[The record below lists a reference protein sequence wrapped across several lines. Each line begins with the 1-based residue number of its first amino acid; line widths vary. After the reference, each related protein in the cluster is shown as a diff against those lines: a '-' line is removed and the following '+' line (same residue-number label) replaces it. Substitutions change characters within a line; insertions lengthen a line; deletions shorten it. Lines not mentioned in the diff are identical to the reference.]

1 MVGDKLGEKQSSAEH
16 NKSLIEDNKRLNKQ
30 IQYLTENTAATLK
43 EKILI
48 AHELDQRNQ
57 ELEALGG
64 ISQAIIQLQAPDRVM
79 DLTINKLPRLL
90 GVDDV
95 GIFLWNNDAEVLT
108 LTCTN
113 KSIDKELAKQV
124 VTRKL
129 GQGLVGMVAKTRQP
143 FYTPDVAELS
153 TVDATPTLVT
163 GVKAFAAVPIA
174 TSEKLLGVLT
184 VSSPGPWEC
193 TKHRIDVLSIIGNL
207 LAASLEN
214 ARLYQDSQ
222 NQVKRQR
229 IMYKLSSIINSSLR
243 LNEVYDTFAKTL
255 KELVSVDRAVVTLV
269 DETEKTVNFNAL
281 SSETD
286 PIWKLGKSIPTDG
299 TGTAWV
305 VSQRKSLYQADLTKE
320 GRFWTDETLAKD
332 GIRSIIRLPLISKNV
347 AFGCLIIGSKQPHA
361 YNKDDRDMLE
371 ELAGRMAMAISNN
384 LVYEDV
390 SKRKN
395 ELENAFSD
403 SLRMWVQ
410 SWEARYLY
418 TKGHSEKVFQLAR
431 KIAQEMGFD
440 EYQVTIIET
449 AARLHDIGLITVPD
463 EIMQRQGNLSFS
475 EKSVLEQ
482 HPQVGADM
490 LHFSPIFKDITPLIR
505 VHHERYDGKGFPRG
519 LRKDEIPMGGRILAI
534 AEDYVLMS
542 MELPSRKAF
551 TLEDAKQFIAKASG
565 SRYDPQVV
573 QALLKVIS
581 G

>member
-1 MVGDKLGEKQSSAEH
+1 MVGDKPGGKQSSGEQ
-16 NKSLIEDNKRLNKQ
+16 NKSLVEDTKRLNKQ

-48 AHELDQRNQ
+48 AHELEQRNQ

-64 ISQAIIQLQAPDRVM
+64 ISQAIIQLQIPDRVM
-79 DLTINKLPRLL
+79 ELTVNKLPLLL

-129 GQGLVGMVAKTRQP
+129 GQGLVGMVAKVRQP

-163 GVKAFAAVPIA
+163 GIKAFAAVPIA

-214 ARLYQDSQ
+214 VRLYQDSQ

-255 KELVSVDRAVVTLV
+255 KELVNVDRAAVGLI
-269 DETEKTVNFNAL
+269 DETQKRVNYVAL
-281 SSETD
+281 YPPID
-286 PIWKLGKSIPTDG
+286 PLRDMGESRPLRESG
-299 TGTAWV
+299 TYWV
-305 VSQRKSLYQADLTKE
+305 ASRRKSLYQADLATEKLLKIDQVMFE
-320 GRFWTDETLAKD
+320 H
-332 GIRSIIRLPLISKNV
+332 GIRSVLRLPLVSKD
-347 AFGCLIIGSKQPHA
+347 ATFGCLIISSNQPHA

-371 ELAGRMAMAISNN
+371 ELASRMAMAISNN

-410 SWEARYLY
+410 SWEARYPY
-418 TKGHSEKVFQLAR
+418 TKGHSEKVFQFAR

-440 EYQVTIIET
+440 EYQVKIIEA
-449 AARLHDIGLITVPD
+449 AARLHDIGLVTVPD
-463 EIMQRQGNLSFS
+463 EIMQRQGNLSLS
-475 EKSVLEQ
+475 EKSLIEQ

-490 LHFSPIFKDITPLIR
+490 LHFSPIFKDITPFIR
-505 VHHERYDGKGFPRG
+505 AHHERYDGKGFPRG
-519 LRKDEIPMGGRILAI
+519 LRKDEIPMGGHILAI

-551 TLEDAKQFIAKASG
+551 TPENAKQFIAKASG
-565 SRYDPQVV
+565 SRYDPLVV
-573 QALLKVIS
+573 QALLKVIT